1 MSKRGSGRE
10 MRGDIEMNAAALRE
24 TIRKYGWLY
33 RIRPQSLAEPLY
45 RLVAPSGGRA
55 IVEVSGAKAYVDPF
69 STSGRIIID
78 EGSYEPELVELMRR
92 KLAPGG
98 VFVDIGAN
106 EGLFSAIAAS
116 IVGDKGLVIAVEPQ
130 SRLRDVL
137 EINIALN
144 NRGSYRIYRNVIGEE
159 DGLELSLSLGPSS
172 HTGGSSLV
180 RAYRWSKRTE
190 KVASRTVDSIL
201 AEQDNPHVDLMKID
215 VEGYEPEVVNSAA
228 ATLAAKR
235 IKAIAVDYHGS
246 ILSTRGIDP
255 RAVDEKIRAH
265 GYRLE
270 AGSPEGGYCVY
281 SV

>member
-1 MSKRGSGRE
+1 MSQ
-10 MRGDIEMNAAALRE
+10 DLDLTHNLAVLRE
-24 TIRKYGWLY
+24 AIRKFGWLY
-33 RIRPQSLAEPLY
+33 RIRPQTLAEPLY

-78 EGSYEPELVELMRR
+78 EGAYEPELVELMRR
-92 KLAPGG
+92 KLGQGG

-106 EGLFSAIAAS
+106 EGLFSGIAAS
-116 IVGDKGLVIAVEPQ
+116 IVGGNGLVIAVEPQ

-144 NRGSYRIYRNVIGEE
+144 NRGKYHIYRNVIGEK

-180 RAYRWSKRTE
+180 RAYRWSGRTE
-190 KVASRTVDSIL
+190 KVKCRTVDSIL
-201 AEQDNPHVDLMKID
+201 AEEGNPHVDLMKID

-228 ATLAAKR
+228 ATFAAKR
-235 IKAIAVDYHGS
+235 VKAIAVDYHGS
-246 ILSTRGIDP
+246 ILATRGIDP
-255 RAVDEKIRAH
+255 GAVDAKIRAH

>member
-1 MSKRGSGRE
+1 
-10 MRGDIEMNAAALRE
+10 
-24 TIRKYGWLY
+24 
-33 RIRPQSLAEPLY
+33 
-45 RLVAPSGGRA
+45 
-55 IVEVSGAKAYVDPF
+55 VSGAKAYIDPF

-106 EGLFSAIAAS
+106 EGLFSAVAAS
-116 IVGDKGLVIAVEPQ
+116 IVGEKGLVVAVEPQ

-144 NRGSYRIYRNVIGEE
+144 SRGRYRIHRNVIGEK

-180 RAYRWSKRTE
+180 RAYRWSRRTE

-201 AEQDNPHVDLMKID
+201 AEEGNPTVDLMKID
-215 VEGYEPEVVNSAA
+215 VEGYEPEVVNSAEG
-228 ATLAAKR
+228 TLAAR
-235 IKAIAVDYHGS
+235 RVKAIAVDYHGS
-246 ILSTRGIDP
+246 ILATRGIDP
-255 RAVDEKIRAH
+255 RAVDQKIRAH

-270 AGSPEGGYCVY
+270 SGSPEGGYCVY
-281 SV
+281 SI